1 MELEGSFKKHKRKGE
16 RVRVV
21 QKGVFGGGVGGVG
34 GGGVRVLSTLGH
46 ETAEMMGHLLLSD
59 LHAMRRSWWCSS
71 CRNKVRWSL
80 RGGTGSP

>member
-1 MELEGSFKKHKRKGE
+1 MGW
-16 RVRVV
+16 V
-21 QKGVFGGGVGGVG
+21 

>member
-34 GGGVRVLSTLGH
+34 GGGGESVKHFRT
-46 ETAEMMGHLLLSD
+46 
-59 LHAMRRSWWCSS
+59 
-71 CRNKVRWSL
+71 
-80 RGGTGSP
+80 